1 MRQLAFFD
9 VWQLQTFCSSSFLH
23 ISHFQVL
30 ESDIDEMFQYA
41 DADQDGKINWT
52 EFQTM
57 INPPK
62 ADGKLPARPSK
73 VEKPIN
79 IHPKILSVTSIL
91 KQSETSLTKNRSKVA
106 PLEISDTHV
115 SASWTQIGLHIPIQ
129 E

>member
-1 MRQLAFFD
+1 MVLKHAN
-9 VWQLQTFCSSSFLH
+9 C
-23 ISHFQVL
+23 ISHFQVADS
-30 ESDIDEMFQYA
+30 EIDEMFQYA

-62 ADGKLPARPSK
+62 PDGKLAARPSK
-73 VEKPIN
+73 AEKPVN
-79 IHPKILSVTSIL
+79 MHPKILSVTSIL

-106 PLEISDTHV
+106 PLEISETHV
-115 SASWTQIGLHIPIQ
+115 SASWTQIGLSNPIK